1 MNNLEK
7 VYAYIEEHKQ
17 DYLDELFIFLRQR
30 SISTTND
37 GVTECAELLADIMR
51 HAGIRNV
58 QIFPTSRHPVV
69 YGDIITDPSLPT
81 QLVYGHYDVQPPD
94 PVDKWNTDPF
104 EPVIKNGKIYCRGCS
119 DNKSALYIHKG
130 CRGI

>member
-51 HAGIRNV
+51 QYV
-58 QIFPTSRHPVV
+58 MCKYSRHHVIRWYTV
-69 YGDIITDPSLPT
+69 ILSQIHHCLLSLYTDTMMFSRQIL
-81 QLVYGHYDVQPPD
+81 
-94 PVDKWNTDPF
+94 
-104 EPVIKNGKIYCRGCS
+104 
-119 DNKSALYIHKG
+119 
-130 CRGI
+130 